1 MAVKE
6 LKNFLENGNIRNSVN
21 YPNCD
26 LGVCSAASRIAI
38 YHKNVKKMIG
48 RFADILSDTNIQNM
62 SNTSKGDYAYTLLD
76 LDTAVT
82 EEVVNRLRMLDDV
95 IKVRVVK

>member
-1 MAVKE
+1 MQHGVE
-6 LKNFLENGNIRNSVN
+6 G
-21 YPNCD
+21 CD
-26 LGVCSAASRIAI
+26 LPQ
-38 YHKNVKKMIG
+38 NVKKMIG
-48 RFADILSDTNIQNM
+48 RFADILSYTNIQNM

-82 EEVVNRLRMLDDV
+82 EEVVNQLGALDDV

>member
-1 MAVKE
+1 
-6 LKNFLENGNIRNSVN
+6 
-21 YPNCD
+21 
-26 LGVCSAASRIAI
+26 
-38 YHKNVKKMIG
+38 MIG

-82 EEVVNRLRMLDDV
+82 EEVINRLRMLDDV
-95 IKVRVVK
+95 MKVRVVK